1 MNAPDRSMT
10 DVAKSQLGPIIH
22 AKCRP
27 ESNGVSYS
35 MHSHQIHLK

>member
-10 DVAKSQLGPIIH
+10 DVAKSQLGPIVH

-27 ESNGVSYS
+27 ESNGGDMEESS
-35 MHSHQIHLK
+35 Q